1 MSNGRTDLAVMAT
14 KRSLMENVGP
24 NGELENDRMVKSLLM
39 QRNTPDPVCKAQI
52 ILGRNLKDWLPYV
65 RKSIMTY
72 SNPNKTIH

>member
-1 MSNGRTDLAVMAT
+1 
-14 KRSLMENVGP
+14 MENVGP